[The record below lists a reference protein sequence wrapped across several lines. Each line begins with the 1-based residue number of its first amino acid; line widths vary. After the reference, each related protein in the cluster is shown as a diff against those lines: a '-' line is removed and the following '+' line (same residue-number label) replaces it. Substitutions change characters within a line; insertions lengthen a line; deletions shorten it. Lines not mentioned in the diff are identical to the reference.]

1 MNPSTK
7 QRGVKTNIASLYV
20 EFVVDIT
27 TRNNKNVNMCK
38 WTTWTIWAPQ
48 KQEVNSGV
56 TKDQ

>member
-27 TRNNKNVNMCK
+27 TRNNKNVNTCK
-38 WTTWTIWAPQ
+38 
-48 KQEVNSGV
+48 
-56 TKDQ
+56 